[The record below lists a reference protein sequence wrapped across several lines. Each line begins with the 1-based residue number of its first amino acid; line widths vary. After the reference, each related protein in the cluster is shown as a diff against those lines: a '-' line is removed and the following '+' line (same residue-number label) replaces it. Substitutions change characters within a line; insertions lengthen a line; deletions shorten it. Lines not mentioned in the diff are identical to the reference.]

1 MKFQNGMWMAKQGYQ
16 ISFPQEAC
24 DSKINDDSVTVYGP
38 YRKAEH
44 RGGTLNVGILTVTLT
59 APRKD
64 IISVRLTNFAGVDEK
79 GPAFCLE
86 TDETSPQ
93 IKREGDCCVFQ
104 SGGLSAEIN
113 VKGNWGLRF
122 SYNGRELTASEP
134 RSMAYVLDDRGNPYI
149 REQLSLD
156 AGESLYGLGERF
168 SPFIKNGQSVDIWN
182 ADGGTDSEQAYKNI
196 PFFVSSKG
204 YGVFVNDP
212 GRVSFEMGSE
222 ILTKT
227 QFSVPGESMEYMN
240 IGGETLKEVI
250 SNYTALTGRP
260 PLVPD
265 WTFGLWLT
273 TSFTT
278 NYDEATVMSFID
290 GMLEREIPLTTFHFD
305 CFWMKGFEWCNF
317 LWDSETF
324 PDPEGMLRRIK
335 AKGIKICVW
344 INPYIAQKSRLFA
357 EGVEHGYFVKT
368 GDGSVWQWDMWQ
380 AGMALVDFTNPE
392 AVKWYQGYLE
402 ELVDMGVDSFKTDFG
417 ERIPVRD
424 SFYGK
429 RAEQCGIV
437 YFDGSDPDKMHNYY
451 TQLYN
456 RAVYEVLERKL
467 GKNEACL
474 FARSATVGGQ
484 KYPVHWGGDNISN
497 YPSMA
502 QSLRGG
508 LSLSLCGFGY
518 WSHDIGGFEAG
529 CTPDIFKRW
538 TQFGLLSSHSRYHGS
553 SEYKVPWI
561 YDEESVEVT
570 RRFTKLKLRLMPYLY
585 RWAAEAAR
593 TGVPMMRPMFLE
605 FPEDHTTPFL
615 DMQYMLGENL
625 LVAPIFNDKGI
636 ASYYLP
642 AGNWTN
648 MLTGEVK
655 PGARWHQEQHGYMT
669 FPLLVRENSIIPF
682 GGCDTRPDYDY
693 SDGTTF
699 AVYELQE
706 QTPATAVVYSG
717 KGETLCKVQAV
728 KAGNTI
734 HFTAE
739 GQLKDGK
746 LLLVGISAISSVTG
760 GVPTQTDT
768 GVSIALESH
777 EVTVI
782 L

>member
-16 ISFPQEAC
+16 ISFPQEAY
-24 DSKINDDSVTVYGP
+24 DSKINDQSVTVYGP
-38 YRKAEH
+38 YRKVEH

-64 IISVRLTNFAGVDEK
+64 IISVKLTNFAGVGEK

-156 AGESLYGLGERF
+156 AGESLYGLGECF

-227 QFSVPGESMEYMN
+227 QFSVPGESMEYMI

-402 ELVDMGVDSFKTDFG
+402 ELVDMG
-417 ERIPVRD
+417 
-424 SFYGK
+424 
-429 RAEQCGIV
+429 
-437 YFDGSDPDKMHNYY
+437 
-451 TQLYN
+451 
-456 RAVYEVLERKL
+456 
-467 GKNEACL
+467 
-474 FARSATVGGQ
+474 GGQ
-484 KYPVHWGGDNISN
+484 
-497 YPSMA
+497 
-502 QSLRGG
+502 L
-508 LSLSLCGFGY
+508 
-518 WSHDIGGFEAG
+518 
-529 CTPDIFKRW
+529 
-538 TQFGLLSSHSRYHGS
+538 
-553 SEYKVPWI
+553 
-561 YDEESVEVT
+561 
-570 RRFTKLKLRLMPYLY
+570 
-585 RWAAEAAR
+585 
-593 TGVPMMRPMFLE
+593 
-605 FPEDHTTPFL
+605 
-615 DMQYMLGENL
+615 
-625 LVAPIFNDKGI
+625 
-636 ASYYLP
+636 
-642 AGNWTN
+642 
-648 MLTGEVK
+648 
-655 PGARWHQEQHGYMT
+655 
-669 FPLLVRENSIIPF
+669 
-682 GGCDTRPDYDY
+682 
-693 SDGTTF
+693 
-699 AVYELQE
+699 
-706 QTPATAVVYSG
+706 
-717 KGETLCKVQAV
+717 
-728 KAGNTI
+728 
-734 HFTAE
+734 
-739 GQLKDGK
+739 
-746 LLLVGISAISSVTG
+746 
-760 GVPTQTDT
+760 
-768 GVSIALESH
+768 
-777 EVTVI
+777 
-782 L
+782 

>member
-1 MKFQNGMWMAKQGYQ
+1 M
-16 ISFPQEAC
+16 
-24 DSKINDDSVTVYGP
+24 
-38 YRKAEH
+38 
-44 RGGTLNVGILTVTLT
+44 
-59 APRKD
+59 
-64 IISVRLTNFAGVDEK
+64 
-79 GPAFCLE
+79 
-86 TDETSPQ
+86 
-93 IKREGDCCVFQ
+93 
-104 SGGLSAEIN
+104 
-113 VKGNWGLRF
+113 
-122 SYNGRELTASEP
+122 
-134 RSMAYVLDDRGNPYI
+134 
-149 REQLSLD
+149 
-156 AGESLYGLGERF
+156 
-168 SPFIKNGQSVDIWN
+168 
-182 ADGGTDSEQAYKNI
+182 
-196 PFFVSSKG
+196 
-204 YGVFVNDP
+204 
-212 GRVSFEMGSE
+212 
-222 ILTKT
+222 
-227 QFSVPGESMEYMN
+227 
-240 IGGETLKEVI
+240 
-250 SNYTALTGRP
+250 
-260 PLVPD
+260 
-265 WTFGLWLT
+265 
-273 TSFTT
+273 
-278 NYDEATVMSFID
+278 
-290 GMLEREIPLTTFHFD
+290 
-305 CFWMKGFEWCNF
+305 
-317 LWDSETF
+317 
-324 PDPEGMLRRIK
+324 
-335 AKGIKICVW
+335 
-344 INPYIAQKSRLFA
+344 
-357 EGVEHGYFVKT
+357 
-368 GDGSVWQWDMWQ
+368 
-380 AGMALVDFTNPE
+380 
-392 AVKWYQGYLE
+392 
-402 ELVDMGVDSFKTDFG
+402 DSFKTDFG

-429 RAEQCGIV
+429 RAEQYGIV
-437 YFDGSDPDKMHNYY
+437 YFDGSNPDKMHNYY

-456 RAVYEVLERKL
+456 WAVYEVLERKL
-467 GKNEACL
+467 GKNQACL

-484 KYPVHWGGDNISN
+484 KYPVHWGGDNLSN

-593 TGVPMMRPMFLE
+593 TGVSMMRPMFLE

-768 GVSIALESH
+768 GVSIALASH

>member
-16 ISFPQEAC
+16 ISFPQEAY
-24 DSKINDDSVTVYGP
+24 DSKINDQSVTVYGP
-38 YRKAEH
+38 YRKVEH

-64 IISVRLTNFAGVDEK
+64 IISVKLTNFAGVGEK
-79 GPAFCLE
+79 GPAFCLD
-86 TDETSPQ
+86 TDETSLQ
-93 IKREGDCCVFQ
+93 IKQEGDCCVFQ

-156 AGESLYGLGERF
+156 AGESLYGLGECF

-227 QFSVPGESMEYMN
+227 QFSVPGESMEYMI

-317 LWDSETF
+317 LWDNETF

-392 AVKWYQGYLE
+392 AVEWYQGYLE

-429 RAEQCGIV
+429 RAEQYGIV
-437 YFDGSDPDKMHNYY
+437 YFDGSNPDKMHNYY

-456 RAVYEVLERKL
+456 WAVYEVLERKL
-467 GKNEACL
+467 GKNQACL

-484 KYPVHWGGDNISN
+484 KYPVHWGGDNLSN

-561 YDEESVEVT
+561 YDEESVKVT

-593 TGVPMMRPMFLE
+593 TGVSMMRPMFLE

-768 GVSIALESH
+768 GVSIALASH